1 MALFDSK
8 SQSAFK
14 LKNIFWFLSLALMMN
29 LLVCDVVSAA
39 RIKPLQKRNSFVSI
53 GCLGLFNTAHF
64 NRLDKICEECYS
76 VTRTPGIESEFFLL
90 AFYSINLILS
100 PSLGSCRANCF
111 RNNEFLKCV
120 DLLLYSNQKNELNDI
135 ADSLYGS

>member
-14 LKNIFWFLSLALMMN
+14 LKSVFWFLSLALMMN
-29 LLVCDVVSAA
+29 LLVCDMVSAA

-76 VTRTPGIESEFFLL
+76 VTRTPGIESELFFF
-90 AFYSINLILS
+90 FYLFSDMS
-100 PSLGSCRANCF
+100 A
-111 RNNEFLKCV
+111 
-120 DLLLYSNQKNELNDI
+120 
-135 ADSLYGS
+135 